1 MIVFDLICK
10 QGHVFEGWFD
20 SAAEFDRQKEG
31 KLVACPMCDAI
42 DVERRP
48 SAKVKVA
55 KAARAAAA
63 VPATAPATAAKPSA
77 AQEAMAGLP
86 PDLLAKLRE
95 IVRSTE
101 DVGERFPEE
110 ARKIHYE
117 EVPHRAIRGE
127 ATADEAREL
136 ADEGIDF
143 APIPP
148 ILSRDEH

>member
-1 MIVFDLICK
+1 MIVFDLRCG
-10 QGHVFEGWFD
+10 QGHGFEGWFD
-20 SAAEFDRQKEG
+20 SGEAFDRQLG
-31 KLVACPMCDAI
+31 DGLVRCPVCETPE
-42 DVERRP
+42 VTRLP
-48 SAKVKVA
+48 SARVSVRKGGEASAPVA
-55 KAARAAAA
+55 TQAA
-63 VPATAPATAAKPSA
+63 
-77 AQEAMAGLP
+77 AGLP

-95 IVRSTE
+95 AVRRTE
-101 DVGERFPEE
+101 DVGRRFSEE